1 MRHGG
6 YTEIIRNKAYYRL
19 HFYLERLKME
29 AKRTRLEIL
38 KEYIDSELH
47 NIQKCFEK
55 RCSFIHLYGVSMCC
69 TMIAAKRGE
78 NIELAA
84 MAGMLHDF
92 YLYYNA
98 NDQNRIFTDHG
109 RRGSL
114 FVREVLNKLQLTTDK
129 ETDII
134 CSGVANHCDKL
145 MIDDSFDEVIKD
157 ADVLQHCL
165 YDIDFTPH
173 AIYKERYNRLIE
185 EFGLLHLRK

>member
-1 MRHGG
+1 MQ
-6 YTEIIRNKAYYRL
+6 
-19 HFYLERLKME
+19 
-29 AKRTRLEIL
+29 AKRTRLEKL

-47 NIQKCFEK
+47 NIQDPFEK

-69 TMIAAKRGE
+69 TMIAAKRGV

-98 NDQNRIFTDHG
+98 NDPNRVFNDHG
-109 RRGSL
+109 RLGAI
-114 FVREVLNKLQLTTDK
+114 FAREVLNNLQLTTQE
-129 ETDII
+129 ETDMI
-134 CSGVANHCDKL
+134 CSGIANHSDKL
-145 MIDDSFDEVIKD
+145 KIDNDFDEVIKD
-157 ADVLQHCL
+157 ADMLQKCL

-173 AIYKERYNRLIE
+173 ETYKERYPKLIE